1 MVEICKLVDV
11 RVQIRGIP
19 PKWCDWISVREI
31 ASCLGKLAEVDW
43 QSLFASSF
51 SMIRVKL
58 KCKNPKKS
66 PLERVME
73 MGDKL
78 YLINFTAEG
87 VDQTQRMG
95 KDEDGDDNDGGDG
108 KGDEDMEEDD
118 LLGDEPSGVG
128 GGRRPP

>member
-1 MVEICKLVDV
+1 
-11 RVQIRGIP
+11 
-19 PKWCDWISVREI
+19 
-31 ASCLGKLAEVDW
+31 
-43 QSLFASSF
+43 
-51 SMIRVKL
+51 MIRVKL